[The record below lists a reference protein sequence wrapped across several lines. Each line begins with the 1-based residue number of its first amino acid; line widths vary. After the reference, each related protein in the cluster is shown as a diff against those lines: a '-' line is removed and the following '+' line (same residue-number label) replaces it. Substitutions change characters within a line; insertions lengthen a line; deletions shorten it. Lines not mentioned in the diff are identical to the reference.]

1 MEVKIA
7 MVFILTMIPLHLILP
22 TFLTSSHNFTLKQ
35 RNITKKKVFLWQTN
49 AHRTVEIPMQFLLSF
64 NPTLL
69 LYSRFYPAVYNNTSL
84 FRILQGEK
92 WFIVLHSSSTRL
104 TLSGSTNKY
113 GEE

>member
-1 MEVKIA
+1 VEVKIA
-7 MVFILTMIPLHLILP
+7 MGFYIDDDSSSSISTTIPHIQP
-22 TFLTSSHNFTLKQ
+22 QFHFETT
-35 RNITKKKVFLWQTN
+35 KKVFLWRAN

-69 LYSRFYPAVYNNTSL
+69 LYSQFYPAVYNNTSL

-104 TLSGSTNKY
+104 TLSGCTNKY
-113 GEE
+113 GKK